1 MSDIANPHDRLFKE
15 VLGHVSA
22 AQDVARNYLP
32 QTIVQRLNLDSMELV
47 KDSWVDPEVREHFAD
62 VLYKLQWLSP
72 ESPGEVY
79 LYILF
84 EHKSQPDE
92 DTALQLLRYMIQQ
105 WQTHRETESLPL
117 PFIIPLVMYH
127 GEARWR
133 YPQTFE
139 GMFGKIPDDMLPYVP
154 QFTYELLDLSLH
166 SSREI
171 VGSPLVRSVFSLMH
185 LIFAPNLNDRMLE
198 ILQTLATGTAS
209 EVKFLETMLRY
220 AVGAGSIGESE
231 LAAAVAGSFPQ
242 QVSTLMPTL
251 AETWMERGMQKG
263 IEVGKQ
269 EGRAEER
276 LLLITRLLARKFGD
290 AFEPALQSQL
300 ERLPS
305 NDLDQLA
312 DELLDLSTVEEF
324 RQWLAQRP

>member
-15 VLGHVSA
+15 VLTHMSA

-47 KDSWVDPEVREHFAD
+47 KDSWVDPELREHFAD
-62 VLYKLQWLSP
+62 VLYKLQWLNP
-72 ESPGEVY
+72 ENPGKLY

-92 DTALQLLRYMIQQ
+92 DTAFQLLRYMTRQ
-105 WQTHRETESLPL
+105 WQTHLEAESLPL

-127 GEARWR
+127 GEANWKF
-133 YPQTFE
+133 PQTFE

-154 QFTYELLDLSLH
+154 RFAYELLDLSLG

-185 LIFAPNLNDRMLE
+185 SIFATNLNDRMPE
-198 ILQTLATGTAS
+198 ILKTLATGTPA
-209 EVKFLETMLRY
+209 EVRFLETMLRY
-220 AVGAGSIGESE
+220 AVNSGSIGESE
-231 LAAAVAGSFPQ
+231 LAASFPE

-251 AETWMERGMQKG
+251 AETWMERGKQEG
-263 IEVGKQ
+263 IEMGKQ

-276 LLLITRLLARKFGD
+276 LLLITRQLARKFGD
-290 AFEPALQSQL
+290 AFEPALKSQL
-300 ERLPS
+300 DQLSSR
-305 NDLDQLA
+305 DLDQLA
-312 DELLDLSTVEEF
+312 DELLDFKTVVELHE
-324 RQWLAQRP
+324 WLANR